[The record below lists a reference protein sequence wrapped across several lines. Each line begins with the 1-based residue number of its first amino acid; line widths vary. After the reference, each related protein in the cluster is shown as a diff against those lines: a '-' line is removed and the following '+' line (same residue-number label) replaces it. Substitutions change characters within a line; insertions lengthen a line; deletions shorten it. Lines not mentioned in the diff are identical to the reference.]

1 MEVRVQ
7 ENRAFTEPEARMIP
21 IQEFN
26 AALMDLNFQTAQWY
40 RAQFGETC
48 QICMES
54 PASRLLILTM
64 LEHLVRTM
72 RTGGDFSTPLVLL
85 AGTMLQTGYMI
96 GRRHAEAEVLEGW
109 MRL

>member
-1 MEVRVQ
+1 MS
-7 ENRAFTEPEARMIP
+7 NLGPSRADTESEGRMIP

-26 AALMDLNFQTAQWY
+26 AALMELDFQSAQWY
-40 RAQFGETC
+40 RARYQEACLMCT
-48 QICMES
+48 EA
-54 PASRLLILTM
+54 PASRSLMLTM
-64 LEHLVRTM
+64 LDHLVGTL
-72 RTGGDFSTPLVLL
+72 RTGGDYSVPLVLL

>member
-1 MEVRVQ
+1 
-7 ENRAFTEPEARMIP
+7 MIP

-26 AALMDLNFQTAQWY
+26 AALSELDYQTARWY
-40 RAQFGETC
+40 RARYGETC
-48 QICMES
+48 QICTES
-54 PASRLLILTM
+54 PASRRLLLAM
-64 LEHLVRTM
+64 LEYLTGIL
-72 RTGGDFSTPLVLL
+72 RTGGDSSVPLVLL

>member
-1 MEVRVQ
+1 MSNLGQ
-7 ENRAFTEPEARMIP
+7 PGAYTEHGGRMIP

-26 AALMDLNFQTAQWY
+26 AALMELDFQSAQWY
-40 RAQFGETC
+40 RARYEETC
-48 QICMES
+48 RMCIES
-54 PASRLLILTM
+54 PAGRRLMVTM
-64 LEHLVRTM
+64 LDHLVGTLKV
-72 RTGGDFSTPLVLL
+72 GGDYSVPLVLL

>member
-1 MEVRVQ
+1 
-7 ENRAFTEPEARMIP
+7 MIP

-26 AALMDLNFQTAQWY
+26 AALMELDFQSAQWY
-40 RAQFGETC
+40 RARYGETC
-48 QICMES
+48 QICIES
-54 PASRLLILTM
+54 PASRRLLLTILDSLAGTM
-64 LEHLVRTM
+64 SVR
-72 RTGGDFSTPLVLL
+72 GDSSVPLVLL